1 MESKK
6 LITSYSNL
14 SFFTNEPMLR
24 PGSVDDVLMTA
35 RFTLDTDISELFPY
49 INAVVQGAA
58 FYEKP
63 LFIKFLLD
71 GLLVALLPEGG
82 AFAPFEEKPQAY
94 AFMERLAAFL
104 NDLYL
109 RRHTIVPNHKKV
121 LQVSVLDVFKLLPG
135 TNCGECGMKTCLAFA
150 AALSKHDAVT
160 DQCPALHSPISEKAV
175 YPVLDGEGNIISTVT
190 LDIDTSK
197 TRQDIK
203 KRLEYVSKL
212 EKGLSERRGEP
223 PQPDGNES
231 LPTPLTA
238 RELEVLRLLAQG
250 ATNNDISDLLD
261 ISPHT
266 VKSHVIHIF
275 NKLGVSD
282 RTQAAVWATRNNLA

>member
-6 LITSYSNL
+6 LIKSYSNL
-14 SFFTNEPMLR
+14 SFFTPEPLLR
-24 PGSVDDVLMTA
+24 SGSLGDALMTA
-35 RFTLDTDISELFPY
+35 RFTLDTDVSELFPY
-49 INAVVQGAA
+49 INTVVQGAF

-71 GLLVALLPEGG
+71 GLLVALLPDRG
-82 AFAPFEEKPQAY
+82 AFAPFEEKSRAY
-94 AFMERLAAFL
+94 AFMERLVNFL

-109 RRHTIVPNHKKV
+109 RRNTIVPNHKKV
-121 LQVSVLDVFKLLPG
+121 RQVSVLDIFKLLPG
-135 TNCGECGMKTCLAFA
+135 TNCGECGMKTCMAFA
-150 AALSKHDAVT
+150 AALSKLDAVT
-160 DQCPALHSPISEKAV
+160 DQCPALNPPISERAV
-175 YPVLDGEGNIISTVT
+175 YPVLDEQGNIISTVT
-190 LDIDTSK
+190 LDIDTSR

-212 EKGLSERRGEP
+212 EKGLAGRTGDP
-223 PQPDGNES
+223 PRAEGNES

-250 ATNNDISDLLD
+250 ATNNDISSLLD

-275 NKLGVSD
+275 NKLAVSD